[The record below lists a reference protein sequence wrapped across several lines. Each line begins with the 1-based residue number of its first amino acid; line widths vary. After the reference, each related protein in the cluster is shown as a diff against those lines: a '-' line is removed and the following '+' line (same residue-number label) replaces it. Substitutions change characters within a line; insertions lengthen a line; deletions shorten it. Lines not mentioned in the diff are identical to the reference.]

1 VTRVTFDRVWKK
13 FRIGERHDSLR
24 DLIPAAVGRLFR
36 PRPAGP
42 LAAHEFWAIRDVS
55 FEVGPGDVV
64 GIIGP
69 NGAGKST
76 ALKLLSRI
84 LRPTSGRA
92 EVRGRVGALIEVA
105 AGFHPDLTGRE
116 NVFLQGAILGMTRAD
131 TAARFDEIVA
141 FAELERFIDTPVKH
155 YSSGMNARLGFS
167 VVAHLEPEVLLV
179 DEVLAVGDTRFQQK
193 CYVRMRRFKDEG
205 VTMVFVSHN
214 LTAIAQLCNTTV
226 LLDAGRAVAVG
237 RTAEVIARYC
247 SGTSNATGRE
257 ASVQATLRTACADA
271 GNENVQHVAPGSRLA
286 LDVTIDFHRS
296 VERADVGVV
305 IWAVHSETYVSGVSS
320 DAMGVPLV
328 TAVAGERRSF
338 TFEFTA
344 HLARGL
350 YAIEVNVVDV
360 DRHTFL
366 AQARGI
372 RHFDIVESVTF
383 DGVGYLYF
391 TGTETTAPMETC
403 ESGAQSLA

>member
-1 VTRVTFDRVWKK
+1 VTRVIFDRVWKK

-24 DLIPAAVGRLFR
+24 DLIPATLGRLFR
-36 PRPAGP
+36 PAPAGS
-42 LAAHEFWAIRDVS
+42 LASHEFWAVRDVS

-84 LRPTSGRA
+84 LRPNSGRA

-167 VVAHLEPEVLLV
+167 VVAHLEPDVLLV

-193 CYVRMRRFKDEG
+193 CHARMRRFRDEG
-205 VTMVFVSHN
+205 VAMVFVSHN
-214 LTAIAQLCNTTV
+214 LTAIAQLCNTTL

-237 RTAEVIARYC
+237 RTTEVIARYC
-247 SGTSNATGRE
+247 GGTSNATGRE
-257 ASVQATLRTACADA
+257 ASVQATLRTARA
-271 GNENVQHVAPGSRLA
+271 GPGSENVQHVVPGSRLL
-286 LDVTIDFHRS
+286 LDVTIDFHRR
-296 VERADVGVV
+296 VERANVGIV
-305 IWAVHSETYVSGVSS
+305 IWNVHSETYVSGVSS
-320 DAMGVPLV
+320 DAMGVPLL
-328 TAVAGERRSF
+328 TADAGDRRSF

-350 YAIEVNVVDV
+350 YGVEVNVVDV
-360 DRHTFL
+360 DRQAFL
-366 AQARGI
+366 VQARGI
-372 RHFDIVESVTF
+372 RHFDIVESVSY
-383 DGVGYLYF
+383 DGVAYLYF
-391 TGTETTAPMETC
+391 TGTETATPMERW
-403 ESGAQSLA
+403 ESGAESLA